1 MKIKQIEAILKTQKT
16 IIVSETKEC
25 QWLSNG
31 EACYPVY
38 NLPKLTRENIFTM
51 FDINESKW
59 DKFYFKEQELPS
71 HINFSDEDEAEL
83 MVEQSKIE
91 FNVSGRTLVL
101 LKTSQGM
108 VFINARYLRP
118 FSDLVD
124 GFELYERT
132 SKAGTPYIAVKSGFV
147 LLGVI
152 LPYDLINEKFIVELE
167 DILNFSK
174 MSLFNKQSKMTEES
188 TAEQLK
194 L

>member
-16 IIVSETKEC
+16 IIVSETAEC

-38 NLPKLTRENIFTM
+38 NMPKLTRENIFTM
-51 FDINESKW
+51 FDISESKW
-59 DKFYFKEQELPS
+59 DKFYFREQELPS
-71 HINFSDEDEAEL
+71 VYNFADDDEAEL

-118 FSDLVD
+118 FSDLAD

-132 SKAGTPYIAVKSGFV
+132 SKAGTPYIVVKSGF
-147 LLGVI
+147 
-152 LPYDLINEKFIVELE
+152 Y
-167 DILNFSK
+167 
-174 MSLFNKQSKMTEES
+174 
-188 TAEQLK
+188 A
-194 L
+194 